1 MGNKVAGLLVDK
13 SGIDSL
19 WGHQVML
26 FRGVAKIFQ
35 RGRRSYCVKQRV
47 LNRLS
52 CRPRRRVL
60 LNVTKKDSQR
70 WVSHGHPKDP
80 SPPSL
85 ATPFFFGKTLPG
97 SINE

>member
-1 MGNKVAGLLVDK
+1 MGNKVVGLLVDK

-26 FRGVAKIFQ
+26 LRGVAKIFQ
-35 RGRRSYCVKQRV
+35 RGRRSYCVQQRV

-80 SPPSL
+80 PPSL
-85 ATPFFFGKTLPG
+85 ATPLFFGKTLPG